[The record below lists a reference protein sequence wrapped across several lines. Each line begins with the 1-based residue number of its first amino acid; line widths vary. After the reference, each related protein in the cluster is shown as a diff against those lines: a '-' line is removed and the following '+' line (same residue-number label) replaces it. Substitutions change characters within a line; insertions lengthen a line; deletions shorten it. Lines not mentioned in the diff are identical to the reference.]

1 MEVQSPRRRRPN
13 LASID
18 GEPFDGAFQTA
29 TLLARVDPIG
39 PTFAKTD
46 LKISTEIFPG
56 LIRGSSFEESRHE
69 QIFGV
74 CAIIRN
80 ARRT

>member
-1 MEVQSPRRRRPN
+1 MGHFRPRRFWQ
-13 LASID
+13 
-18 GEPFDGAFQTA
+18 EP
-29 TLLARVDPIG
+29 DPIG